1 MLLNV
6 ITMTECLLV
15 LFIVGHTLNCH
26 LSLLLCVECLRY
38 HLCSDGDGDEVYFL
52 TVAKQEKLL
61 KDLYVL

>member
-15 LFIVGHTLNCH
+15 QLIVGHTLNCH

-38 HLCSDGDGDEVYFL
+38 QLCSDGDEVCFL
-52 TVAKQEKLL
+52 RDSKTEKTSNGL
-61 KDLYVL
+61 